1 MKIIKITIC
10 TLILGAITACS
21 GSYYVAP
28 ELKESAV
35 VSFSN
40 LSPEIPEIYILIKGK
55 SSQINSNYFE
65 KRKPQQRSRYT
76 LKIPAKEKITF
87 NYVYNW
93 VMSEYREP
101 VSVQN
106 KFYSNVEIKTKKEVD
121 TCRSNVSFK
130 PESDKHYEVYFGI
143 VRGKCIIKASEV
155 YIDKNGRKSLI
166 KLTKKQDS

>member
-28 ELKESAV
+28 ELKESAA

-93 VMSEYREP
+93 VMGEYRDV

-106 KFYSNVEIKTKKEVD
+106 KLYANVETKTRKEVD
-121 TCRSNVSFK
+121 TCRNNVSFK
-130 PESDKHYEVYFGI
+130 SEADKHYEVYFGI
-143 VRGKCIIKASEV
+143 VRGKCVIKVSEV
-155 YIDKNGRKSLI
+155 FIDKNGRKSLK
-166 KLTKKQDS
+166 KLKQKND

>member
-10 TLILGAITACS
+10 TLICSAITACS

-40 LSPEIPEIYILIKGK
+40 LSPETPKIYIVLKGK
-55 SSQINSNYFE
+55 SSQINNNYLE
-65 KRKPQQRSRYT
+65 NKKPQQRSRYT

-106 KFYSNVEIKTKKEVD
+106 KYYSNVEIKTRKDVD
-121 TCRSNVSFK
+121 TCRNNVSFK
-130 PESDKHYEVYFGI
+130 SEKDKHYEVYFGI
-143 VRGKCIIKASEV
+143 VRGKCVINVSEV
-155 YIDKNGRKSLI
+155 LFDKNGRKSLK
-166 KLTKKQDS
+166 KLQQKNN